1 MLTRKLSLLSSIAFA
16 VAALLTAPVR
26 AQDEAPP
33 SPGNRLLPDRPDPR
47 ETPVPPITTTLPS
60 LPGVDQLPVRTEM
73 PDALTMNDG
82 SKVTTPEQFKQRQKE
97 IRETLEY
104 YHVGRLPPAPGNV
117 KGKVTQSEVVTI
129 PALDIPGA
137 TVDLKVRYRLIH
149 LTFGPDEK
157 LFLDVG
163 ILTPEGAGPVPAV
176 IQPGGEPPGG
186 PRLPTLAKGPME
198 GRGLDILLPPEIAL
212 AGAGAGPGGPGGGAG
227 GPPGAGRPPGGLPGG
242 PGGPGGRPGGGFGG
256 PATAQSLAARVA
268 QVLNHG
274 YGYITFNTNDCA
286 EDTTLRLA
294 DGSFAFRTTRFFPA
308 YPGYDWGIIG
318 GWVWGTMRVVDY
330 LQDDALVDKTKI
342 IITGT
347 SRIGKAAMISGA
359 FDARIAMVAP
369 GASSGGGTPAY
380 RHSGGATTQQP
391 SRGGKEGLTL
401 MIMKYGD
408 QFSPNLHQFWGQ
420 PDKLPYDAHWFLAL
434 TAPRPFIMLEG
445 TKDQNVVHNGIKQTW
460 IAAQSSYALLGASDK
475 LGVWWSDRPHG
486 FGDTDWDG
494 LLSFADK
501 NLLGKRVSR
510 AFDLFPADT
519 DATANN

>member
-1 MLTRKLSLLSSIAFA
+1 MLRRPLTVLSSLAFA
-16 VAALLTAPVR
+16 LALFAAAPLR
-26 AQDEAPP
+26 AQDDPP
-33 SPGNRLLPDRPDPR
+33 AARLLPDRPDPR
-47 ETPVPPITTTLPS
+47 EIPLPPVASALPS
-60 LPGVDQLPVRTEM
+60 LPGVDELPVRTEM
-73 PDALTMNDG
+73 PDVLTMNDG
-82 SKVTTPEQFKQRQKE
+82 TRVTTPAQFKARQKE
-97 IRETLEY
+97 MRVILEY
-104 YHVGRLPPAPGNV
+104 YHVGRMPPAPGNTT
-117 KGKVTQSEVVTI
+117 GTVTRSEVVTI
-129 PALDIPGA
+129 PAVDLPGG
-137 TVDLKVRYRLIH
+137 TVALKVRYRLVH
-149 LTFGPDEK
+149 LTFGPDRK

-186 PRLPTLAKGPME
+186 PHLPTLAKGPME

-212 AGAGAGPGGPGGGAG
+212 AGSAPAGARGPGAAG
-227 GPPGAGRPPGGLPGG
+227 GPPRGGFAGLGG
-242 PGGPGGRPGGGFGG
+242 PV
-256 PATAQSLAARVA
+256 TAQSLALRVA

-274 YGYITFNTNDCA
+274 YGYVTFNTNDCA

-330 LQDDALVDKTKI
+330 LQDDPGVDRTKI

-359 FDARIAMVAP
+359 FDDRIALVAP

-380 RHSGGATTQQP
+380 RHSGGATTRQP

-401 MIMKYGD
+401 MVMKYGN

-420 PDKLPYDAHWFLAL
+420 PDKLPYDAHWFPAL
-434 TAPRPFIMLEG
+434 TAPRPFLMLEG
-445 TKDQNVVHNGIKQTW
+445 TRDQNVVHNGIRQTW
-460 IAAQSSYALLGASDK
+460 LAAQSSYALLGASDK

-501 NLLGKRVSR
+501 HLLGKRVSR

>member
-1 MLTRKLSLLSSIAFA
+1 MKNRQFSAPSSIAFA
-16 VAALLTAPVR
+16 IAALLTVPVR
-26 AQDEAPP
+26 AQEEAPAP
-33 SPGNRLLPDRPDPR
+33 AARLLPDRPDPR
-47 ETPVPPITTTLPS
+47 EIPVPPVAPGLPS
-60 LPGVDQLPVRTEM
+60 LPGVDALPVRKEM

-82 SKVTTPEQFKQRQKE
+82 TKVTTPEQFRARQKE
-97 IRETLEY
+97 MREILEY
-104 YHVGRLPPAPGNV
+104 YHVGRMPPAPGNV

-129 PALDIPGA
+129 PAVDLPGA
-137 TVDLKVRYRLIH
+137 SVGLKVRYRLVH

-163 ILTPEGAGPVPAV
+163 ILTPEGAGPVPSV

-186 PRLPTLAKGPME
+186 PHLPTLAKGPME
-198 GRGLDILLPPEIAL
+198 GRGMDILLPPDIAL
-212 AGAGAGPGGPGGGAG
+212 ANPGTNPPRPRLPGGPGAL
-227 GPPGAGRPPGGLPGG
+227 PGAARGGRPGG
-242 PGGPGGRPGGGFGG
+242 PGGPPGGGFGFGG
-256 PATAQSLAARVA
+256 PVTPQSLALRVA

-274 YGYITFNTNDCA
+274 FGYITFNTNDCA
-286 EDTTLRLA
+286 EDTTLRMP
-294 DGSFAFRTTRFFPA
+294 DGSFAFRTTRFYPA

-330 LQDDALVDKTKI
+330 LQDDALVDKSKI

-347 SRIGKAAMISGA
+347 SRIGKAAMISGS
-359 FDARIAMVAP
+359 FDDRIAMVAP

-401 MIMKYGD
+401 MVMKYGN
-408 QFSPNLHQFWGQ
+408 QFGPNLHQFWGQ
-420 PDKLPYDAHWFLAL
+420 ADKLPYDAHWFAAL

-445 TKDQNVVHNGIKQTW
+445 TKDQNVVHNGIRQTW
-460 IAAQSSYALLGASDK
+460 LAAQPAFALMGVPDK